1 MKSKIL
7 FKSEGGEF
15 VAVYS
20 DELKAVLPNS
30 WDLDISRVSDVE
42 YNRQTDTWEATR
54 KDGVLLAKDKKRN
67 TCVQKEIEEL
77 NKNLHEL
84 I

>member
-20 DELKAVLPNS
+20 DELKATLPNS
-30 WDLDISRVSDVE
+30 WDLDISRISDVE

-67 TCVQKEIEEL
+67 ACVQKEIEEL

-84 I
+84 T